1 MSEYYCSAFGY
12 RGDDRENPD
21 VFNKWLAD
29 KLAILGEK
37 LWTQGHMLQQN
48 YYAYDENGNTLVTH
62 ILRYENLHSEFDAL
76 MERYYLPVRLA
87 AKSAETVFHY
97 EANDGNKSEETITVD
112 SISPEN
118 IERINQLYSRDF
130 ELFGYPK
137 IAS

>member
-1 MSEYYCSAFGY
+1 
-12 RGDDRENPD
+12 
-21 VFNKWLAD
+21 
-29 KLAILGEK
+29 
-37 LWTQGHMLQQN
+37 MLPQN
-48 YYAYDENGNTLVTH
+48 YYVYDESGNRLVTH
-62 ILRYENLHSEFDAL
+62 VLKYENLHSEFDAL
-76 MERYYLPVRLA
+76 MERYNLPVRLA

-97 EANDGNKSEETITVD
+97 ETNDGKKSEETITAN